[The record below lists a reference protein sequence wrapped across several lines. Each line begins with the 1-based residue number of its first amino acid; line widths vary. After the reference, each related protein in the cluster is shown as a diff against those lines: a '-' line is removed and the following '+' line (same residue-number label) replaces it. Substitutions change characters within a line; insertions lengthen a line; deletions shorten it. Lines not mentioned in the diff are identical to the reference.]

1 MRMATETLH
10 EVQDASD
17 RPRAVMVRMVAID
30 SSRQIYR
37 SIGQYIDYSA
47 GPATRAQGSKNTLN
61 RLARAANPAV
71 PLGQS

>member
-30 SSRQIYR
+30 SSRQT
-37 SIGQYIDYSA
+37 YSA
-47 GPATRAQGSKNTLN
+47 
-61 RLARAANPAV
+61 V
-71 PLGQS
+71 